1 MIKSNILI
9 NKRKYIVKIIVVKII
24 LFLLLIFLNN
34 NRNVIAN
41 IQEDILENEDNIIQ
55 EGMELADINGYLSS
69 LQDFIDENDI
79 KGIDLNSIKDE
90 LIKNNSINYKNLI
103 IKILNIISPY
113 LVQALSSFII
123 IYIIIVL
130 IAIICN
136 LELENKSDV
145 TRVSYLICY
154 LGIVIIMLKNFINIV
169 GDFKDTITYQT
180 TLMQIISPFLMAV
193 IMATGKIT
201 SIGIIKPVILFI
213 ASLIGFI
220 INYIVIPFL
229 CISVILSIIS
239 NISENLN
246 LSKLSKLFKT
256 SSMWIISVS
265 LTLFIG
271 ILSIEATFST
281 SVDKF
286 AIKTAQTAV
295 SNFVPV
301 VGKFFSDSFETVVG
315 AIEVITNASG
325 IIGIIVIIVISLI
338 PILKI
343 TFVMLMYMILES
355 LAEPICHDKKL
366 LSFISSFV
374 ELYKVLI
381 GILIGVAILNIISV
395 GIIVKIGSSVIS

>member
-220 INYIVIPFL
+220 INYIAIPFL